1 MDALSALSRSTT
13 HSERFFSMTE
23 RLRLAMAQLDMRV
36 GDVAGNARRVIDAA
50 TRARDDLGAHV
61 IVFPELTL
69 TGYPA
74 EDLLYRD
81 DFILAVGEALA
92 EVRDGV
98 RGIAA
103 VIGFPHREDGRLY
116 NSAAVFQDGLVQ
128 GIYHKHHL
136 ANRSVFDDKR
146 YFESGETSLVFEVRG
161 HRLGVTICEDLWH
174 PGPFRWAAQEGAQAV
189 ININASP
196 YHEGKAADREAV
208 IRERLKE
215 ASLPIIYVNLV
226 GGQDEVVY
234 DGASSV
240 YSATGELMVR
250 AAAFEESLVL
260 CDLEVSGKTLVPVGG
275 EIAPLDDDAA
285 LIYSALVRGLRDYIE
300 KNGFPGVLLGLSGG
314 VDSAL
319 AAAVAVDALGPDRV
333 WAVMMPSRYTS
344 SESLEDAEA
353 CARLLGIRYDS
364 VSIDEPYQAFMDQ
377 LDPLFYGRA
386 PDTTEENLQSRA
398 RGATLMALSNKFG
411 PLVLATGNK
420 SEYAVGYATLYG
432 DMCGGFAPLKDV
444 YKTQVY
450 HLCALRNGWGR
461 VIPERI
467 LTKPPTA
474 ELRPDQKDEDSLPS
488 YAVLDDILRQ
498 YVDQDRSVAEIIRA
512 GHDEA
517 VVTQIVTLL
526 HRNEYK
532 RRQSAPGVKVT
543 RKAFGRERRYPITS
557 AFRSWE

>member
-1 MDALSALSRSTT
+1 
-13 HSERFFSMTE
+13 MTE
-23 RLRLAMAQLDMRV
+23 RLRVVMAQLDMRV
-36 GDVAGNARRVIDAA
+36 GDVAGNARQVIEAA
-50 TRARDDLGAHV
+50 TQARDVLGADV

-81 DFILAVGEALA
+81 DFILRVGEALA

-103 VIGFPHREDGRLY
+103 VVGFPHREDGKLF

-146 YFESGETSLVFEVRG
+146 YFDAGDTSLVFEVRG
-161 HRLGVTICEDLWH
+161 QRLGVTICEDLWH
-174 PGPFRWAAQEGAQAV
+174 PGPFRWAADEGAQAV

-196 YHEGKAADREAV
+196 YHAGKIADRERV
-208 IRERLKE
+208 IHARLKE
-215 ASLPIIYVNLV
+215 ASLPVIYVNLV

-240 YSATGELMVR
+240 YSAEGELVAR
-250 AAAFEESLVL
+250 APVFEEGLF
-260 CDLEVSGKTLVPVGG
+260 PVDFKADGNRLRPLAG
-275 EIAPLDDDAA
+275 EITPLEDDDALTYA
-285 LIYSALVRGLRDYIE
+285 ALVRGLRDYVC
-300 KNGFPGVLLGLSGG
+300 KNGFPGVLLGMSGG
-314 VDSAL
+314 IDSAL
-319 AAAVAVDALGPDRV
+319 TAAVAVDALGPDRV

-344 SESLEDAEA
+344 AESLEDAEA

-364 VSIDEPYQAFMDQ
+364 VSIDEPFQALMNQ
-377 LDPLFYGRA
+377 LGPMFGERA
-386 PDTTEENLQSRA
+386 PDLTEENMQSRA
-398 RGATLMALSNKFG
+398 RGVVLMALSNKLG

-444 YKTQVY
+444 YKTAVY
-450 HLCALRNGWGR
+450 RLCALRNARGR

-467 LTKPPTA
+467 ITKAPTA
-474 ELRPDQKDEDSLPS
+474 ELRPDQKDEDSLPP
-488 YAVLDDILRQ
+488 YPVLDDILQR
-498 YVDQDRSVAEIIRA
+498 YVDMDQSVATIIRA
-512 GHDEA
+512 DHDEA
-517 VVTQIVTLL
+517 VVRQIVTLL

-532 RRQSAPGVKVT
+532 RRQSPPGVKVT
-543 RKAFGRERRYPITS
+543 SKAFGRERRYPMTS
-557 AFRSWE
+557 AFRSWD